1 MRRIAAAVL
10 SCACTA
16 LALAAPAVA
25 DAASARV
32 AALQVGLRARGY
44 YSGNVDGLAG
54 PGTNAALRAFQRRR
68 GLLVD
73 GVLGPQT
80 RRALGR
86 LGRHWLGS
94 RPLRAGAVGWDV
106 AELQFELESHGFP
119 LGTVDGGFGAHTD
132 AALRRM
138 QAWAGLVADGVAG
151 PVTLSAL
158 RRPPARAPYAIRRP
172 IAAPVGDRYGPRGNG
187 WHPGLDFP
195 APRGTPVYAAASG
208 TVEQAGYNDG
218 YGKSVLVRD
227 AGGVETRYAHFSRI
241 LVRSGEFV
249 GAGALIGR
257 VGATG
262 FATGPHLHFEVIFH
276 GANVDPAPALG
287 L

>member
-1 MRRIAAAVL
+1 MRRIATALLA
-10 SCACTA
+10 CAC
-16 LALAAPAVA
+16 LAAPAVA
-25 DAASARV
+25 QAASARV

-44 YSGNVDGLAG
+44 YAGNVDGIDG
-54 PGTNAALRAFQRRR
+54 PGTSAALRAFQRRR

-86 LGRHWLGS
+86 LGRHALGS

-106 AELQFELESHGFP
+106 AELQFLLESHGFP
-119 LGTVDGGFGAHTD
+119 LGAVDGGFGAHTD

-138 QAWAGLVADGVAG
+138 QAWAGLVADGIAG
-151 PVTLSAL
+151 PATVSAL
-158 RRPPARAPYAIRRP
+158 RRPPARAPYRVRRP
-172 IAAPVGDRYGPRGNG
+172 IEAPVGDPYGPRGDG
-187 WHPGLDFP
+187 WHPGIDFP

-218 YGKSVLVRD
+218 YGKSVLIRD

-241 LVRSGEFV
+241 LVRAGQFV
-249 GAGALIGR
+249 GAGTPIGR
-257 VGATG
+257 VGSTG
-262 FATGPHLHFEVIFH
+262 FATGPHLHFEIIVR